1 MECQKQVFALL
12 NFLQTCQKT
21 IKTNKFMTQFF
32 VQNQIPKITMLL
44 LSIQIVLITI
54 KKIRFITLIF

>member
-1 MECQKQVFALL
+1 M
-12 NFLQTCQKT
+12 
-21 IKTNKFMTQFF
+21 KTNKFMAQFF

-54 KKIRFITLIF
+54 KKLIHEITLIFKSLIL